1 MIDIV
6 LMGMATIGIFWSV
19 VVLIGVVQ
27 FAVDL
32 IKRDDRVF

>member
-6 LMGMATIGIFWSV
+6 LMAMATLGIFWSV
-19 VVLIGVVQ
+19 VVLIGVMQ

-32 IKRDDRVF
+32 IKKDDRVF